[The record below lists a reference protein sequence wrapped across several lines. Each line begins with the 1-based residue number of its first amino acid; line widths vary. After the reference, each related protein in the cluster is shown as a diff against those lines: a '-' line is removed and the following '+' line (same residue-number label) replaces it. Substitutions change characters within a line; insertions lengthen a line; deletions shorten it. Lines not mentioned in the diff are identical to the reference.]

1 MLNLIYKSRLLY
13 FFFFLKYY
21 RLDIIIAQLNSQ
33 RYIINNNKSYVCNA
47 THTQKY

>member
-13 FFFFLKYY
+13 FFLKYY

-33 RYIINNNKSYVCNA
+33 RYIINYNKSYVCNA
-47 THTQKY
+47 THTHKY